1 MTKIFLYGSID
12 LTKLSPKITE
22 VSDLNYEFQQFAQK
36 STKNGHIYL
45 SVNASDS
52 QQPSE
57 YSTHYLACK
66 KKGEKA
72 KPMGFEMTPELM
84 SMMGGF
90 TVLRL
95 LTMAGGMMNVKFT
108 KEELLKLNKK
118 LSRIREPKK

>member
-12 LTKLSPKITE
+12 LTKISPKITE

-36 STKNGHIYL
+36 SAKNGHIYL

-57 YSTHYLACK
+57 YSTHYIACK

-72 KPMGFEMTPELM
+72 LGIGSL
-84 SMMGGF
+84 
-90 TVLRL
+90 
-95 LTMAGGMMNVKFT
+95 
-108 KEELLKLNKK
+108 KEFVRDGAPQQPSQPAQPQSKG
-118 LSRIREPKK
+118 SDDPDDIPF

>member
-36 STKNGHIYL
+36 SAKNGHIYL

-57 YSTHYLACK
+57 YSTHYIACK

-72 KPMGFEMTPELM
+72 IGVGSL
-84 SMMGGF
+84 
-90 TVLRL
+90 
-95 LTMAGGMMNVKFT
+95 
-108 KEELLKLNKK
+108 KEFVRNDAPQQPSQPTQPTQNK
-118 LSRIREPKK
+118 SNEPDDIPF

>member
-12 LTKLSPKITE
+12 LTKISPKITE

-36 STKNGHIYL
+36 SPKNGHIYL

-57 YSTHYLACK
+57 YSTHYIACK

-72 KPMGFEMTPELM
+72 IGIGSLKEFIRNDTPQQP
-84 SMMGGF
+84 SQPPQSAQSKNDVDDIPF
-90 TVLRL
+90 
-95 LTMAGGMMNVKFT
+95 
-108 KEELLKLNKK
+108 
-118 LSRIREPKK
+118 

>member
-57 YSTHYLACK
+57 YSTHYIACK

-72 KPMGFEMTPELM
+72 IGIGSL
-84 SMMGGF
+84 
-90 TVLRL
+90 
-95 LTMAGGMMNVKFT
+95 
-108 KEELLKLNKK
+108 KEFVRNDAPQQQSQPAPASQ
-118 LSRIREPKK
+118 SRKNDDDIPF

>member
-36 STKNGHIYL
+36 SAKNGHIYL

-57 YSTHYLACK
+57 YSTHYIACK

-72 KPMGFEMTPELM
+72 IGVGSL
-84 SMMGGF
+84 
-90 TVLRL
+90 
-95 LTMAGGMMNVKFT
+95 
-108 KEELLKLNKK
+108 KEFVRNDTTQ
-118 LSRIREPKK
+118 LSQPAPAPAPQRKNDPDDIPF

>member
-36 STKNGHIYL
+36 SSKNGHIYL

-52 QQPSE
+52 QQPTE
-57 YSTHYLACK
+57 FSTHYIACK

-72 KPMGFEMTPELM
+72 VSFGSLKEF
-84 SMMGGF
+84 
-90 TVLRL
+90 VR
-95 LTMAGGMMNVKFT
+95 AGAPLQSPQPAAVT
-108 KEELLKLNKK
+108 KSKDDPDD
-118 LSRIREPKK
+118 IPF

>member
-12 LTKLSPKITE
+12 LTKISPKITE

-36 STKNGHIYL
+36 SAKNGHIYL

-57 YSTHYLACK
+57 YSTHYIACK

-72 KPMGFEMTPELM
+72 IGVGSL
-84 SMMGGF
+84 
-90 TVLRL
+90 
-95 LTMAGGMMNVKFT
+95 
-108 KEELLKLNKK
+108 KEFIRDGAPQQSSQPTQSVQSKK
-118 LSRIREPKK
+118 NDDDIPF

>member
-12 LTKLSPKITE
+12 LTKISPKITE

-36 STKNGHIYL
+36 SSKNGHIYL

-57 YSTHYLACK
+57 YSTHYIACK

-72 KPMGFEMTPELM
+72 IGVGSLKEFIRNDAPQQPSQPAPAGQ
-84 SMMGGF
+84 GGKNDDDIPF
-90 TVLRL
+90 
-95 LTMAGGMMNVKFT
+95 
-108 KEELLKLNKK
+108 
-118 LSRIREPKK
+118 

>member
-12 LTKLSPKITE
+12 LTKISPKITE

-36 STKNGHIYL
+36 SPKNGHIYL

-57 YSTHYLACK
+57 YSTHYIACK

-72 KPMGFEMTPELM
+72 IGIGSL
-84 SMMGGF
+84 
-90 TVLRL
+90 
-95 LTMAGGMMNVKFT
+95 
-108 KEELLKLNKK
+108 KEF
-118 LSRIREPKK
+118 IRNDAPQQPSQPPQSAQSKNDVDDIPF

>member
-22 VSDLNYEFQQFAQK
+22 VSDLNYDFQQFAQK
-36 STKNGHIYL
+36 SPKNGHIYL
-45 SVNASDS
+45 SVNVSDS

-72 KPMGFEMTPELM
+72 IGVGSL
-84 SMMGGF
+84 
-90 TVLRL
+90 
-95 LTMAGGMMNVKFT
+95 
-108 KEELLKLNKK
+108 KEFVRNDAPQQSSQPAPAPQRKNDPDD
-118 LSRIREPKK
+118 IPF

>member
-36 STKNGHIYL
+36 SAKNGHVYL

-57 YSTHYLACK
+57 YSTHYIACK

-72 KPMGFEMTPELM
+72 LGIGSL
-84 SMMGGF
+84 
-90 TVLRL
+90 
-95 LTMAGGMMNVKFT
+95 
-108 KEELLKLNKK
+108 KEFVRNDAPQQQPQPASTAQSKK
-118 LSRIREPKK
+118 DDPDDIPF

>member
-12 LTKLSPKITE
+12 LTKISPKITE
-22 VSDLNYEFQQFAQK
+22 VFDLNYEFQQFAQK

-57 YSTHYLACK
+57 YSTHYIACK

-72 KPMGFEMTPELM
+72 IGVGSL
-84 SMMGGF
+84 
-90 TVLRL
+90 
-95 LTMAGGMMNVKFT
+95 
-108 KEELLKLNKK
+108 KEF
-118 LSRIREPKK
+118 IRDGAPQQSSQPAQSAQQKRNDPDDIPF

>member
-12 LTKLSPKITE
+12 LTKISPKITE

-36 STKNGHIYL
+36 SAKNGHIYL

-57 YSTHYLACK
+57 YSTHYIACK

-72 KPMGFEMTPELM
+72 LGIGSL
-84 SMMGGF
+84 
-90 TVLRL
+90 
-95 LTMAGGMMNVKFT
+95 
-108 KEELLKLNKK
+108 KEFVRDGAPQQPSQPAQSQSKG
-118 LSRIREPKK
+118 SDDPDDIPF

>member
-12 LTKLSPKITE
+12 LTKISPKITE

-36 STKNGHIYL
+36 SAKNGHIYL

-57 YSTHYLACK
+57 YSTHYIACK

-72 KPMGFEMTPELM
+72 IGVGSL
-84 SMMGGF
+84 
-90 TVLRL
+90 
-95 LTMAGGMMNVKFT
+95 
-108 KEELLKLNKK
+108 KEFVRNDAPQQSSQPTQPAQSKRNESND
-118 LSRIREPKK
+118 IPF

>member
-36 STKNGHIYL
+36 SAKNGHIYL

-57 YSTHYLACK
+57 YSTHYIACK

-72 KPMGFEMTPELM
+72 IGVGSL
-84 SMMGGF
+84 
-90 TVLRL
+90 
-95 LTMAGGMMNVKFT
+95 
-108 KEELLKLNKK
+108 KEFVRDSAPQQQSQPDPTTQPQRNDPND
-118 LSRIREPKK
+118 IPF

>member
-57 YSTHYLACK
+57 YSTHYIACK

-72 KPMGFEMTPELM
+72 IGVGSLKEFVRNDALQQPSQPTPTQ
-84 SMMGGF
+84 SKRNDPDDIPF
-90 TVLRL
+90 
-95 LTMAGGMMNVKFT
+95 
-108 KEELLKLNKK
+108 
-118 LSRIREPKK
+118 

>member
-22 VSDLNYEFQQFAQK
+22 VSDLNYDFQQFAQK
-36 STKNGHIYL
+36 SPKNGHIYL

-72 KPMGFEMTPELM
+72 VSFGSL
-84 SMMGGF
+84 
-90 TVLRL
+90 
-95 LTMAGGMMNVKFT
+95 
-108 KEELLKLNKK
+108 KEFVRNDAPQQSSQPAQSAQSKK
-118 LSRIREPKK
+118 NDPDDIPF

>member
-12 LTKLSPKITE
+12 LTKISPKITE

-72 KPMGFEMTPELM
+72 VSFGSL
-84 SMMGGF
+84 
-90 TVLRL
+90 
-95 LTMAGGMMNVKFT
+95 
-108 KEELLKLNKK
+108 KEFVRDDAPQQSSQPAQSAQQKRNDPDD
-118 LSRIREPKK
+118 IPF

>member
-22 VSDLNYEFQQFAQK
+22 VSDLNYDFQQFAQK
-36 STKNGHIYL
+36 SPKNGHIYL
-45 SVNASDS
+45 SVNVSDS

-72 KPMGFEMTPELM
+72 IGVGSL
-84 SMMGGF
+84 
-90 TVLRL
+90 
-95 LTMAGGMMNVKFT
+95 
-108 KEELLKLNKK
+108 KEFVRNDAPQQPSQPPQSAQSKK
-118 LSRIREPKK
+118 KDDDIPF

>member
-12 LTKLSPKITE
+12 LTKISPKITE

-36 STKNGHIYL
+36 SAKNGHIYL

-57 YSTHYLACK
+57 YSTHYIACK

-72 KPMGFEMTPELM
+72 IGVGSL
-84 SMMGGF
+84 
-90 TVLRL
+90 
-95 LTMAGGMMNVKFT
+95 
-108 KEELLKLNKK
+108 KEF
-118 LSRIREPKK
+118 IRDGAPQQSSQPTQSAQQKRNESDDIPF

>member
-12 LTKLSPKITE
+12 LTKISPKITE

-57 YSTHYLACK
+57 YSTHYIACK

-72 KPMGFEMTPELM
+72 IGVGSLKEFVRNDAPQQSPQPAA
-84 SMMGGF
+84 
-90 TVLRL
+90 V
-95 LTMAGGMMNVKFT
+95 T
-108 KEELLKLNKK
+108 KSKDD
-118 LSRIREPKK
+118 IDDIPF

>member
-36 STKNGHIYL
+36 SSKNGHIYL

-72 KPMGFEMTPELM
+72 IGIGSLKEFVRNDTPQQP
-84 SMMGGF
+84 SQSPQSAQ
-90 TVLRL
+90 TR
-95 LTMAGGMMNVKFT
+95 
-108 KEELLKLNKK
+108 KK
-118 LSRIREPKK
+118 DDDIPF

>member
-12 LTKLSPKITE
+12 LTKISPKITE

-36 STKNGHIYL
+36 SAKNGHIYL

-57 YSTHYLACK
+57 YSTHYIACK

-72 KPMGFEMTPELM
+72 IGVGSLKEFVRNDTPQP
-84 SMMGGF
+84 SQPAPAPQRKNDSDDIPF
-90 TVLRL
+90 
-95 LTMAGGMMNVKFT
+95 
-108 KEELLKLNKK
+108 
-118 LSRIREPKK
+118 

>member
-12 LTKLSPKITE
+12 LTKISPKITE

-36 STKNGHIYL
+36 SAKNGHIYL

-57 YSTHYLACK
+57 YSTHYIACK

-72 KPMGFEMTPELM
+72 IGVGSLKEFVRIDTPQQSSQPTQSAQQKRNE
-84 SMMGGF
+84 SDDIPF
-90 TVLRL
+90 
-95 LTMAGGMMNVKFT
+95 
-108 KEELLKLNKK
+108 
-118 LSRIREPKK
+118 

>member
-12 LTKLSPKITE
+12 LTKISPKITE

-36 STKNGHIYL
+36 SSKNGHIYL

-57 YSTHYLACK
+57 FSTHYIACK

-72 KPMGFEMTPELM
+72 IGVGSL
-84 SMMGGF
+84 
-90 TVLRL
+90 
-95 LTMAGGMMNVKFT
+95 
-108 KEELLKLNKK
+108 KEF
-118 LSRIREPKK
+118 IRDGAPQQQSQPAPASQGRKNDDDIPF

>member
-12 LTKLSPKITE
+12 LTKISPKITE

-36 STKNGHIYL
+36 SAKNGHIYL

-57 YSTHYLACK
+57 YSTHYIACK

-72 KPMGFEMTPELM
+72 IGVGSLKEFIRDGAPQQSSQPTPPQ
-84 SMMGGF
+84 SKRNDPDDIPF
-90 TVLRL
+90 
-95 LTMAGGMMNVKFT
+95 
-108 KEELLKLNKK
+108 
-118 LSRIREPKK
+118 

>member
-72 KPMGFEMTPELM
+72 LSFGSLKEFVRDGAPQQSSQPTPTQ
-84 SMMGGF
+84 SKGNDPNDIPF
-90 TVLRL
+90 
-95 LTMAGGMMNVKFT
+95 
-108 KEELLKLNKK
+108 
-118 LSRIREPKK
+118 